1 MGLTH
6 SKRTGAKRTTLVKY
20 LTLKIRFGELVI
32 RLHAKPLPILLK
44 YHVKRIFFA
53 NITGVE
59 KNPWMTMKT
68 DKRLHR
74 EMSSLENS
82 IRNGDQ
88 LTLSNPN
95 FLVNPTSAPPFL
107 KELVR
112 FI

>member
-1 MGLTH
+1 
-6 SKRTGAKRTTLVKY
+6 
-20 LTLKIRFGELVI
+20 
-32 RLHAKPLPILLK
+32 
-44 YHVKRIFFA
+44 
-53 NITGVE
+53 
-59 KNPWMTMKT
+59 MTMKT

-107 KELVR
+107 KELVYLKKHTNKHPPSHKNKLTQN
-112 FI
+112 